1 MATNKKESSGNVE
14 LFVETIVE
22 KEGKEI
28 IHRVEKA
35 NSFVKG
41 FVRHLSAY
49 LTTDAYVDGFI
60 DTSGAANWV
69 SAGADFTQTALAPSG
84 NDNYGVL
91 VGTSSQTVSQ
101 DQYNLVAKISHGT
114 TSGKLSYGETTYSVS
129 DTSLTMTI
137 TITRMFDNLSG
148 GDITV
153 NEVGLFVKYTVGSDT
168 KYAMIARDVI
178 TATTIPNGGRLTV
191 RYIIQVNP

>member
-1 MATNKKESSGNVE
+1 MVSNKEKNSGNIE
-14 LFVETIVE
+14 ILVETLVE
-22 KEGKEI
+22 KDGKKI
-28 IHRVEKA
+28 THRVEKA

-41 FVRHLSAY
+41 FIRHLTAY
-49 LTTDAYVDGFI
+49 LVTDDYVDAFI
-60 DTSGAANWV
+60 DTSGSANWV
-69 SAGADFTQTALAPSG
+69 SAGTNFTQTALAPSG
-84 NDNYGVL
+84 DDNYGIL
-91 VGTSSQTVSQ
+91 VGTSSQTVNQ
-101 DQYNLVAKISHGT
+101 DQYNLVAKILHGT
-114 TSGKLSYGETTYSVS
+114 TSGRLSYGETIYSVS

-153 NEVGLFVKYTVGSDT
+153 NEVGLFVKYTVGTDT